1 MAARNTEVELTV
13 VPRGSVRFPLAMPE
27 PPGFDPQQPETWPH
41 VPGRLE
47 YVGGRLL
54 FMPPCGQPQQ
64 RVTADVATELNL
76 WRRSHPEF
84 VCGTNEAGMLLG
96 GETRGADAAVFR
108 ASPATPGYSRAAPVL
123 AVEITGEDEE
133 LDVLLTKAEWYLG
146 HGVAIVW
153 IIDPSSRRV
162 TIISRDGRVEATD
175 RIPES
180 PLLPGLSPLVADF
193 FRQL

>member
-1 MAARNTEVELTV
+1 MNTEVALTV
-13 VPRGSVRFPLAMPE
+13 VPRNAVRFPLPMPE
-27 PPGFDPQQPETWPH
+27 PPGFDPGQPETWPK

-54 FMPPCGQPQQ
+54 FTPPCGQPQQ
-64 RVTADVATELNL
+64 RIAISVAVSLGNWQL
-76 WRRSHPEF
+76 AHPEF
-84 VCGTNEAGMLLG
+84 VVGGNEAGILLG

-108 ASPATPGYSRAAPVL
+108 ATPATPGYARTAPVL

-153 IIDPSSRRV
+153 IVDPPSRTV
-162 TIISRDGRVEATD
+162 TIVTSAGRVDVTD